1 MVATD
6 FTLLGML
13 LSLAVT
19 VGILIFAVV
28 KKFKLDDG
36 NHRALYATLIVTLV
50 AGLTIGAIH
59 VWLATS

>member
-36 NHRALYATLIVTLV
+36 KHRALYATVIGTVV
-50 AGLTIGAIH
+50 AGLIFGAIH

>member
-1 MVATD
+1 
-6 FTLLGML
+6 
-13 LSLAVT
+13 

-36 NHRALYATLIVTLV
+36 KHRALYATVIGTVV
-50 AGLTIGAIH
+50 AGLIFGAIH

>member
-13 LSLAVT
+13 LSLAV
-19 VGILIFAVV
+19 VAGILIFAVA
-28 KKFKLDDG
+28 KKFQINDG
-36 NHRALYATLIVTLV
+36 NHRALYATTIVTLV
-50 AGLTIGAIH
+50 AGLVIGAVH